1 LAIGFVSVIDF
12 SLIVSSASVASLVT
26 LVGLLTHRPFRE
38 RLLTAVIEATKISW
52 RLKQAATLGGA
63 TLQSSATK
71 LVDIAFYYFA
81 SSLLHICFYYFASSL
96 LHICFLVREKMLW
109 WLALARKRCGGGLP
123 LLVNPTTVIC
133 YNLQNNFFLSGTR

>member
-81 SSLLHICFYYFASSL
+81 SSLLHICF
-96 LHICFLVREKMLW
+96 LVREKMLW

-133 YNLQNNFFLSGTR
+133 YNLQNNFFLSGIR